1 VQYWYRYNI
10 GFFFSYSSTVTGSR
24 RMRDRKR
31 GHRIG
36 MKTEIC
42 VEGWGAPASHQ
53 AGRLFSEALR
63 DKLSFIFCLFAMQL

>member
-1 VQYWYRYNI
+1 
-10 GFFFSYSSTVTGSR
+10 
-24 RMRDRKR
+24 
-31 GHRIG
+31 
-36 MKTEIC
+36 MKTEIS